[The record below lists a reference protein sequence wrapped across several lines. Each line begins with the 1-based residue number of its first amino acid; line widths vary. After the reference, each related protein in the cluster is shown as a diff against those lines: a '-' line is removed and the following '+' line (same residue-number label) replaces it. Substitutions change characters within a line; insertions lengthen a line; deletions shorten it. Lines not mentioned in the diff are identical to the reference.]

1 MPLLLYCV
9 IHSDL
14 TQTEESD
21 GCSLLLALVDILDN
35 TPGASSLAMSAF
47 FDEAIPNDALAE
59 EARSYLIRQFNNNAT
74 DVVLLNMLYLT
85 TIHIIQHSDH
95 LQRVLASGGMSALV
109 VSIMRSCQYQ
119 QCAVAEQ
126 DDNSRAALNMA
137 LSLVQYVF
145 AAVIHILNNNTVNSI
160 LLLDP
165 TTHNAVARVL
175 TDHIDVVNVAPFIAR
190 GLVGAILSEQVGYI
204 SEFMLNTG
212 SMR

>member
-35 TPGASSLAMSAF
+35 PGASSLAMSAF

-59 EARSYLIRQFNNNAT
+59 EARSYLIRQFNNNST

-126 DDNSRAALNMA
+126 DDNTRTALNMA
-137 LSLVQYVF
+137 LSLVQYVLASRHPHF
-145 AAVIHILNNNTVNSI
+145 Q
-160 LLLDP
+160 
-165 TTHNAVARVL
+165 
-175 TDHIDVVNVAPFIAR
+175 
-190 GLVGAILSEQVGYI
+190 E
-204 SEFMLNTG
+204 
-212 SMR
+212 